1 MVIYFSL
8 TTNTSDLSSPMNDS
22 ITLHISQQN
31 SNVLS
36 MCANEDEKT
45 SLSISS
51 ADDKLLENKILNTNS
66 TVAVEKSNQSDEN
79 NNMKQKIFHETL
91 NNVSPIVNLQCK
103 MDELKT
109 CENTENQRII
119 LNDTNK
125 NDQEKTLNGK
135 FINRK
140 KNLFILIYKIKTNTY

>member
-1 MVIYFSL
+1 
-8 TTNTSDLSSPMNDS
+8 MNDS

-140 KNLFILIYKIKTNTY
+140 KNLFILIYKIKTNTD

>member
-1 MVIYFSL
+1 
-8 TTNTSDLSSPMNDS
+8 MNDS

>member
-1 MVIYFSL
+1 
-8 TTNTSDLSSPMNDS
+8 MNDS

-119 LNDTNK
+119 LNETNK
-125 NDQEKTLNGK
+125 SDQEKTLNGK

-140 KNLFILIYKIKTNTY
+140 KTLFILIYKIKTNTY